1 MNSRIWIGPVN
12 SNFHFVNW
20 GQELKCGWVK
30 LDNGIPT
37 FSFFLYCI
45 CILCPKPGSG
55 FLTRYVVEL
64 LSSLFKHTFH
74 MVVTCLRP
82 LYIHVYINKFIQ
94 LVMFVVNIQSCYQ
107 IVVKQNAIL
116 ESVLVQK
123 GQLQYNIMV
132 ALLLKKDP
140 KAWMVNDKM
149 TLWKESLNSGGATV
163 YIPLI
168 VLVDIKLSY
177 HNTIKGQSWPWSNGS
192 WIYNYLCSQCLS
204 PQMLWVRN
212 TIRVRCTTLCVKVCQ
227 WLFSLSSGFLHQ

>member
-1 MNSRIWIGPVN
+1 MKIWIYWSN
-12 SNFHFVNW
+12 SNSWIHFYIYLNKNCKIYW
-20 GQELKCGWVK
+20 SEQ
-30 LDNGIPT
+30 
-37 FSFFLYCI
+37 SFTGLGPEDRCSSRG
-45 CILCPKPGSG
+45 LCPKPGSG

-132 ALLLKKDP
+132 AILLKKDP

-149 TLWKESLNSGGATV
+149 TLWKESLNSGG
-163 YIPLI
+163 
-168 VLVDIKLSY
+168 
-177 HNTIKGQSWPWSNGS
+177 Q
-192 WIYNYLCSQCLS
+192 
-204 PQMLWVRN
+204 
-212 TIRVRCTTLCVKVCQ
+212 
-227 WLFSLSSGFLHQ
+227 